1 MLFRYV
7 GKWFLVFKS
16 IINYFSLLVRYSVK
30 YELIRLFKIYSE
42 YFVCNIDLI
51 VGFIKKDFEV
61 KVILN
66 RLVFLLYCLFC
77 FIFYG
82 SFCYF

>member
-51 VGFIKKDFEV
+51 VGFI
-61 KVILN
+61 
-66 RLVFLLYCLFC
+66 
-77 FIFYG
+77 
-82 SFCYF
+82 